1 MCFFFCT
8 SRMQYFSKSLE
19 HRTFTRTYVPP
30 AVSKLTYLQM
40 IICMKTQVCHN
51 KQKEKALVIYTF
63 FSVGKMPPS
72 YLFLSPAEHSF
83 RWLCSLRTPLHGLLI
98 LLGALRSLTEDRSV
112 DLSVSDSMLLL
123 STVKRKDRVQT
134 RISFTFFPPLTV
146 RF

>member
-1 MCFFFCT
+1 
-8 SRMQYFSKSLE
+8 
-19 HRTFTRTYVPP
+19 
-30 AVSKLTYLQM
+30 
-40 IICMKTQVCHN
+40 
-51 KQKEKALVIYTF
+51 VIYTF

-134 RISFTFFPPLTV
+134 RISFTFFPPFNSSILTRALLTIIV
-146 RF
+146 IGCRRQIDRGQVKERLKLESYGFAGLLTKNHGY